1 MDTDYFLGGVFR
13 FWYKKGV
20 GVKSVNI
27 NAESFVFIP
36 FSRV

>member
-1 MDTDYFLGGVFR
+1 MLITFSAAFSVSGI
-13 FWYKKGV
+13 KEGV